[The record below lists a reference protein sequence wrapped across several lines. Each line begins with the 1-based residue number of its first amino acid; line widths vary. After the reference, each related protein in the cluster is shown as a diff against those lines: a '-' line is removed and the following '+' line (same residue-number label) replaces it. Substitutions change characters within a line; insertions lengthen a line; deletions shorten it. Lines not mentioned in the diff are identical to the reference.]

1 LKELGYPLVFQS
13 WYIIS
18 GPKNMEKSV
27 VKKLADVFI
36 KGTEPAEFI
45 KLAKDLEI
53 YTKNPLSGDELREG
67 IVRRDKKN
75 AELFKKL
82 GMAIKQ

>member
-1 LKELGYPLVFQS
+1 MRYKNLHIMFLS
-13 WYIIS
+13 WYVIS

-36 KGTEPAEFI
+36 KGTETPEFI

-67 IVRRDKKN
+67 IVGRDKKMQSFLRSW
-75 AELFKKL
+75 EW
-82 GMAIKQ
+82 G